1 MDNIK
6 KEQQLKHATTRAKL
20 IDKTPLLKAL
30 ANNIKEALNDCWE
43 YHSHLIKETD
53 GSVKKSEL
61 LNYLYD
67 INLVD
72 WEDVGFFVGYLR
84 GIDDSVELLLEA
96 KLQQEVLS
104 AQTRSKIKSTQKLLK
119 KKLAGK

>member
-1 MDNIK
+1 M
-6 KEQQLKHATTRAKL
+6 

-84 GIDDSVELLLEA
+84 GIDDSVELLSEA
-96 KLQQEVLS
+96 KSQQEVLS